1 MNRAERMKAILTRE
15 LAPHH
20 LEIIDDSHKHAGHAG
35 ARPGGETHY
44 TVVIG
49 SAAFTGKS
57 KVQAHQM
64 VYAALKPELDSGLH
78 ALAITVV

>member
-1 MNRAERMKAILTRE
+1 MNRAERIKAILTRE

-35 ARPGGETHY
+35 ARPEGETHY
-44 TVVIG
+44 SLIIG
-49 SAAFTGKS
+49 SAAFTGKT

-64 VYAALKPELDSGLH
+64 VYTHLKPELDSGLH
-78 ALAITVV
+78 ALAIRVV

>member
-1 MNRAERMKAILTRE
+1 MNRAERMKTILTRE

-44 TVVIG
+44 SLIIG
-49 SAAFTGKS
+49 SAAFVGKS
-57 KVQAHQM
+57 KVQAHQI
-64 VYAALKPELDSGLH
+64 VYALLKPELDSGLH
-78 ALAITVV
+78 ALAIKLV